1 MGDVNISYDIENIN
15 VDKIIEEDDET
26 EFDVF
31 EEIQENYNSDQENFQ
46 YYMMLEALGDT
57 TAEDKYRTLYDRYW
71 KRFYNEK
78 AENYDTD
85 LMELRFT

>member
-15 VDKIIEEDDET
+15 VDKIIEEDTET

-31 EEIQENYNSDQENFQ
+31 EEIQENYNNEQENFQ

-57 TAEDKYRTLYDRYW
+57 TVEDKYRTLYDRYW
-71 KRFYNEK
+71 KKFYNEK

-85 LMELRFT
+85 VMDLRFT